1 MKRPIIL
8 LMGTMIFGILL
19 SVLIS
24 VLFYGKNE
32 VSNSIDAGTRQIIAD
47 GGFQTP
53 KDIGDYLKDM
63 FKDVIQE
70 MLEKELALELGY
82 EKVDS
87 LNKHTENRR
96 NGYRDISIWSF
107 IC

>member
-1 MKRPIIL
+1 MRNLSKELII
-8 LMGTMIFGILL
+8 
-19 SVLIS
+19 
-24 VLFYGKNE
+24 
-32 VSNSIDAGTRQIIAD
+32 QIIAD

-70 MLEKELALELGY
+70 ILEKELTLELGY

-96 NGYRDISIWSF
+96 WNFRCYFAMNSVINCFSF
-107 IC
+107 IFSTS

>member
-1 MKRPIIL
+1 MSN
-8 LMGTMIFGILL
+8 L
-19 SVLIS
+19 SKELI
-24 VLFYGKNE
+24 
-32 VSNSIDAGTRQIIAD
+32 RQIIAD

-82 EKVDS
+82 EKGDS
-87 LNKHTENRR
+87 LNKILKIEEM
-96 NGYRDISIWSF
+96 DIVKKLLNHNLEI
-107 IC
+107 